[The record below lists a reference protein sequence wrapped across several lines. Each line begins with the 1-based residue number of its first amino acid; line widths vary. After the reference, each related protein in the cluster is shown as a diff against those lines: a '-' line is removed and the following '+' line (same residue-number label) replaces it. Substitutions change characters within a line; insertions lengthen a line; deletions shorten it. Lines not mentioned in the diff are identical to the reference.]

1 MSPCR
6 PLSSL
11 GPLSRSATTALLA
24 AAALGL
30 ACETGETGEGNTQAP
45 DWDNV
50 DTEYESVLTLGDDFA
65 LAAEL
70 YGVPEALLLAVAYE
84 ETRWEMVEGEVE
96 FEGTEP
102 AFGVMGLRGAR
113 LSRAAA
119 LAGLP
124 EDDVAADRE
133 ANVRAAAALLAD
145 EAERQGIDVED
156 LSAWGPVVAWFSGID
171 ELDGQAHYVHDG
183 VFRRLNEG
191 VRTEFAEILPTSVV
205 ADFILP
211 TDGFGS
217 AERSGVVWR
226 SSPNSSARPSGSA
239 GTPSMIII
247 HTCEGAYSG
256 CWSWL
261 ANSASGVSAHYVVNS
276 DGSEVT
282 QLVSESRKAWH
293 IGSSYDCGLNGGT
306 DCWRNGSNNNNFTI
320 GIEHAG
326 YGSQASWDS
335 RLINRSANLVCE
347 IATARG
353 IPKDRYHI
361 VGHGQL
367 QPYNRTDPGPN
378 WPWTTYLSQANACSG
393 GASSGSSGG
402 GSSSGSS
409 GGGSSSGS
417 SGGGS
422 SSSGG
427 GTSSSSAAA
436 VSITI
441 DSNSAANGADARM
454 EVSSSWTA
462 SNNVSGYYNTGYW
475 WRTTASASDSAHFW
489 FYLAAPA
496 RLAVEG
502 FWPSAGDRSR
512 AAPFMMYDASDR
524 HLGTYYV
531 DQSTNH
537 SRWVNFGE
545 YDFTAGWNRVDLSRW
560 TDAGY
565 VVVADA
571 VRVRTP

>member
-1 MSPCR
+1 MTADR
-6 PLSSL
+6 PSVPLLSIAF
-11 GPLSRSATTALLA
+11 GALA
-24 AAALGL
+24 AVL
-30 ACETGETGEGNTQAP
+30 AGCADGETGGNTVAP
-45 DWDNV
+45 DWENV

-70 YGVPEALLLAVAYE
+70 YGVPEPLLLALAYE

-102 AFGVMGLRGAR
+102 AFGVMGLRGDR
-113 LSRAAA
+113 LARAAA

-124 EDDVAADRE
+124 EDDVAAERG

-145 EAERQGIDVED
+145 EAELQGIDTDD
-156 LSAWGPVVAWFSGID
+156 LAAWGPVVAWFSGID
-171 ELDGQAHYVHDG
+171 EVDGQADYVHDG

-191 VRTEFAEILPTSVV
+191 VRTEFAEILPVSVV
-205 ADFILP
+205 ADFAFP
-211 TDGFGS
+211 AEGFGS

-247 HTCEGAYSG
+247 HTCEGSYSG

-261 ANSASGVSAHYVVNS
+261 SNSASGVSAHYVVNS

-282 QLVSESRKAWH
+282 QLVAESRKAWH
-293 IGSSYDCGLNGGT
+293 IGSSYDCGLNGGV

-378 WPWTTYLSQANACSG
+378 WPWSTYLSQANACAG
-393 GASSGSSGG
+393 GSSGGSSGGTSG

-409 GGGSSSGS
+409 SGGSSSGS
-417 SGGGS
+417 SSGGS
-422 SSSGG
+422 SSG
-427 GTSSSSAAA
+427 SSSAVA
-436 VSITI
+436 ITI
-441 DSNSAANGADARM
+441 DSNQAANGADARI

-462 SNNVSGYYNTGYW
+462 SNNVGGYYNTGYW

-496 RLAVEG
+496 RLVVEG
-502 FWPSAGDRSR
+502 YWPAAGDRSR
-512 AAPFMMYDASDR
+512 SAPFMMYDASDR
-524 HLGTYYV
+524 HLGTFYA

-537 SRWVNFGE
+537 SRWVSFGS

-560 TDAGY
+560 TAAGY
-565 VVVADA
+565 VVIADA